1 MTCWGQSS
9 DLRPPFSEP
18 TYAKIQRDHKH
29 PKGGFAFVGE
39 RASCVVGKL
48 MEEFL
53 PCYHHLSNSTIL
65 EMPSYSRRISEHM
78 SNAIQVFHR
87 DSPSLRCRAVWKN
100 TCQ

>member
-1 MTCWGQSS
+1 MLGTVI
-9 DLRPPFSEP
+9 RPPAPFSEP

-53 PCYHHLSNSTIL
+53 PCYHLLHHLSNSTIL
-65 EMPSYSRRISEHM
+65 EMPSYSR
-78 SNAIQVFHR
+78 AY
-87 DSPSLRCRAVWKN
+87 L
-100 TCQ
+100 